1 MEAHIRALLPR
12 FQYSEQF
19 KETAAFRIVFGGE
32 EPSHVMAD
40 LDGHNSY
47 TLRNWVNLY
56 RRKVQ
61 TGSLKALEMALQSEQ
76 PHPVSLVHHSDR
88 ESQYCSFSSIQ
99 RLRQAGIALNM
110 TQHGDPHENAV
121 AERVNG
127 ILKTDFRLNRVLTTF
142 DEAARAVE
150 QSVRNDNHLRPHMS
164 C

>member
-1 MEAHIRALLPR
+1 M
-12 FQYSEQF
+12 
-19 KETAAFRIVFGGE
+19 
-32 EPSHVMAD
+32 
-40 LDGHNSY
+40 
-47 TLRNWVNLY
+47 
-56 RRKVQ
+56 Q

-88 ESQYCSFSSIQ
+88 GSQYCSFSSIQ